1 MTFCAKGEAMRDKK
15 TIVILTDN
23 SSRNTSAAIKEYFRN
38 NREVLTII
46 IAENELESYIKTSV
60 FNYLFKEESRIRS
73 FYDKMNEMRK
83 ASKMDKLSSQKIAF
97 NVKSPVHR
105 RVQNVFLRYNPD
117 IVIALTP
124 KVLTPSLAVRDKLR
138 MKTKIVVVIDEFCL
152 DKQMINTAVDYYF
165 VDNHDIKEQLTA
177 NRVSEDKIQINNI
190 PVRKYFQKKL
200 AREEALKVFDFPDK
214 PTIMLVASQ
223 YGDDK
228 LKRVIAALQSAKL
241 DINVLVACG
250 YSRRLLAYV
259 RERTDF
265 LGLNEGIDMNA
276 GYSCADIV
284 VARPTATVLAEAL
297 YKKKLVFS
305 IYPSGEMEKRT
316 HDYLGLDLV
325 IKTEDE
331 DAVINKITEY
341 LDNKDNFEGTKR
353 IVDNAVEGE
362 PVDKIAQKLLE
373 LFPNSKDA

>member
-1 MTFCAKGEAMRDKK
+1 MRDKK

-23 SSRNTSAAIKEYFRN
+23 SSRNTSAAIKEYFRS

-46 IAENELESYIKTSV
+46 IAESELESYIKTSL
-60 FNYLFKEESRIRS
+60 FNYFVKEESRVRI
-73 FYDKMNEMRK
+73 FYDKMKEMLK
-83 ASKMDKLSSQKIAF
+83 ASRMDKPASTKVSF
-97 NVKSPVHR
+97 NVKSPIHR

-117 IVIALTP
+117 IVIAMTP
-124 KVLTPSLAVRDKLR
+124 KVLAPSLAVRDKLR
-138 MKTKIVVVIDEFCL
+138 VKTKVVVVIDEFCL
-152 DKQMINTAVDYYF
+152 DKQLVNPAVDYYF
-165 VDNHDIKEQLTA
+165 VDNHDIREELVA
-177 NRVSEDKIQINNI
+177 NNVSEDKIQINNV
-190 PVRKYFQKKL
+190 PVRKHFQKSIT
-200 AREEALKVFDFPDK
+200 REEALKVFDFPDR

-228 LKRVIAALQSAKL
+228 LKRVVAALQNAKL

-259 RERTDF
+259 REKTDF

-305 IYPSGEMEKRT
+305 IFPSGEMEKRT

-325 IKTEDE
+325 IKTENEDALLKRIQQYLDDE
-331 DAVINKITEY
+331 DS
-341 LDNKDNFEGTKR
+341 FEGIRR
-353 IVDNAVEGE
+353 IIDNAVEGE
-362 PVDKIAQKLLE
+362 PVEKIAKKLIE
-373 LFPNSKDA
+373 LFPEYK